1 MRLTSHDLR
10 DLQILKYYRL
20 VRKWACKTYGLTDA
34 DLELLIYLDCKG
46 RFTRQEFIDGTYT
59 MSWDKNRWEKLRRNG
74 WIEAWRHRNRTTIKY
89 SVFKTSFKCSHL
101 ISRIYR
107 ILLGEEDIPFS
118 KVVNNA
124 EGILDKVITT
134 DKERD
139 EAKLALKSLLLEAEK
154 EAFAK
159 EVEDRKS
166 ARDMYKDDAFIQKVL
181 ATLFTAAYFGLSFM
195 MFKVFVVKEINL
207 GEFEI
212 SFISTIFGAM
222 SAKVNT
228 VVDFFFGG
236 SSKKNEQIKK

>member
-1 MRLTSHDLR
+1 MIKS
-10 DLQILKYYRL
+10 L
-20 VRKWACKTYGLTDA
+20 VGGLF
-34 DLELLIYLDCKG
+34 G
-46 RFTRQEFIDGTYT
+46 
-59 MSWDKNRWEKLRRNG
+59 
-74 WIEAWRHRNRTTIKY
+74 
-89 SVFKTSFKCSHL
+89 
-101 ISRIYR
+101 
-107 ILLGEEDIPFS
+107 
-118 KVVNNA
+118 KVVENA

-139 EAKLALKSLLLEAEK
+139 EAKLALKRLLLEAEA

-166 ARDMYKDDAFIQKVL
+166 ARDMYKDDALIQKIL
-181 ATLFTAAYFGLSFM
+181 AILFTAAYFGLSFM
-195 MFKVFVVKEINL
+195 MFRYFVLGDIEM

-236 SSKKNEQIKK
+236 SSKKNEAQQK

>member
-1 MRLTSHDLR
+1 M
-10 DLQILKYYRL
+10 IGKI
-20 VRKWACKTYGLTDA
+20 ANGLFGKIVD
-34 DLELLIYLDCKG
+34 
-46 RFTRQEFIDGTYT
+46 
-59 MSWDKNRWEKLRRNG
+59 
-74 WIEAWRHRNRTTIKY
+74 
-89 SVFKTSFKCSHL
+89 
-101 ISRIYR
+101 
-107 ILLGEEDIPFS
+107 
-118 KVVNNA
+118 NA

-139 EAKLALKSLLLEAEK
+139 EAKLALRRVLLEAEA

-166 ARDMYKDDAFIQKVL
+166 ARDMYKDDALIQKVL

-195 MFKVFVVKEINL
+195 MFRYFVMGDLEL

-236 SSKKNEQIKK
+236 SSKKNEQQNNK

>member
-1 MRLTSHDLR
+1 M
-10 DLQILKYYRL
+10 IGNL
-20 VRKWACKTYGLTDA
+20 VGSL
-34 DLELLIYLDCKG
+34 
-46 RFTRQEFIDGTYT
+46 
-59 MSWDKNRWEKLRRNG
+59 
-74 WIEAWRHRNRTTIKY
+74 
-89 SVFKTSFKCSHL
+89 
-101 ISRIYR
+101 
-107 ILLGEEDIPFS
+107 FS
-118 KVVNNA
+118 KVVDNA

-139 EAKLALKSLLLEAEK
+139 EAKLALKQLLLEAER

-166 ARDMYKDDAFIQKVL
+166 ARDMYKEDAIIQKIL
-181 ATLFTAAYFGLSFM
+181 ATLFTIAYFGLSFM
-195 MFKVFVVKEINL
+195 MFRFFVLGEMDL

-236 SSKKNEQIKK
+236 SSKKNEQQQINKK

>member
-1 MRLTSHDLR
+1 M
-10 DLQILKYYRL
+10 IGNIIG
-20 VRKWACKTYGLTDA
+20 GLF
-34 DLELLIYLDCKG
+34 G
-46 RFTRQEFIDGTYT
+46 
-59 MSWDKNRWEKLRRNG
+59 
-74 WIEAWRHRNRTTIKY
+74 
-89 SVFKTSFKCSHL
+89 
-101 ISRIYR
+101 
-107 ILLGEEDIPFS
+107 
-118 KVVNNA
+118 KVVDNA

-139 EAKLALKSLLLEAEK
+139 EAKLALKRLLLEAEK

-195 MFKVFVVKEINL
+195 MFKVFVIKDIDL

-236 SSKKNEQIKK
+236 SSKKNEQINKK

>member
-1 MRLTSHDLR
+1 M
-10 DLQILKYYRL
+10 IGKI
-20 VRKWACKTYGLTDA
+20 ANGLFGKIVD
-34 DLELLIYLDCKG
+34 
-46 RFTRQEFIDGTYT
+46 
-59 MSWDKNRWEKLRRNG
+59 
-74 WIEAWRHRNRTTIKY
+74 
-89 SVFKTSFKCSHL
+89 
-101 ISRIYR
+101 
-107 ILLGEEDIPFS
+107 
-118 KVVNNA
+118 NA

-139 EAKLALKSLLLEAEK
+139 EAKLALKQLLLEAER

-166 ARDMYKDDAFIQKVL
+166 ARDMYKDDAIIQKIL
-181 ATLFTAAYFGLSFM
+181 ATLFTIAYFGLSFM
-195 MFKVFVVKEINL
+195 MFRFFVLGEMDL

-236 SSKKNEQIKK
+236 SSKKNQEQNNK

>member
-1 MRLTSHDLR
+1 M
-10 DLQILKYYRL
+10 IGNIIG
-20 VRKWACKTYGLTDA
+20 GL
-34 DLELLIYLDCKG
+34 
-46 RFTRQEFIDGTYT
+46 
-59 MSWDKNRWEKLRRNG
+59 
-74 WIEAWRHRNRTTIKY
+74 
-89 SVFKTSFKCSHL
+89 
-101 ISRIYR
+101 
-107 ILLGEEDIPFS
+107 FS
-118 KVVNNA
+118 KIVDNA

-139 EAKLALKSLLLEAEK
+139 EAKLALRGLLLNAEK

-166 ARDMYKDDAFIQKVL
+166 ARDMYKDDALIQKIL
-181 ATLFTAAYFGLSFM
+181 ATLFTVAYFGLSFIMFRFFM
-195 MFKVFVVKEINL
+195 MGDMDL

-236 SSKKNEQIKK
+236 SSKKNEQQNK

>member
-1 MRLTSHDLR
+1 M
-10 DLQILKYYRL
+10 IGKFIG
-20 VRKWACKTYGLTDA
+20 GLF
-34 DLELLIYLDCKG
+34 G
-46 RFTRQEFIDGTYT
+46 
-59 MSWDKNRWEKLRRNG
+59 
-74 WIEAWRHRNRTTIKY
+74 
-89 SVFKTSFKCSHL
+89 
-101 ISRIYR
+101 
-107 ILLGEEDIPFS
+107 
-118 KVVNNA
+118 KVVENA

-139 EAKLALKSLLLEAEK
+139 EAKLALKKLLLDAEK

-166 ARDMYKDDAFIQKVL
+166 ARDMYKDDAIIQKVL
-181 ATLFTAAYFGLSFM
+181 ATLFTVAYFGLSFM
-195 MFKVFVVKEINL
+195 MFRYFVTGDLEL

-236 SSKKNEQIKK
+236 SSKKNEQQNNK

>member
-1 MRLTSHDLR
+1 M
-10 DLQILKYYRL
+10 IGNIIG
-20 VRKWACKTYGLTDA
+20 GL
-34 DLELLIYLDCKG
+34 
-46 RFTRQEFIDGTYT
+46 
-59 MSWDKNRWEKLRRNG
+59 
-74 WIEAWRHRNRTTIKY
+74 
-89 SVFKTSFKCSHL
+89 
-101 ISRIYR
+101 
-107 ILLGEEDIPFS
+107 FS
-118 KVVNNA
+118 KVVDNA

-139 EAKLALKSLLLEAEK
+139 ESKLALKRLLLEAEQ

-166 ARDMYKDDAFIQKVL
+166 ARDMYKDDALIQKIL
-181 ATLFTAAYFGLSFM
+181 ASLFTIAYFGLSFM
-195 MFKVFVVKEINL
+195 MFRYFVMGDLEL

-236 SSKKNEQIKK
+236 SSKKNEQQNNNK

>member
-1 MRLTSHDLR
+1 M
-10 DLQILKYYRL
+10 IGNIIG
-20 VRKWACKTYGLTDA
+20 GL
-34 DLELLIYLDCKG
+34 
-46 RFTRQEFIDGTYT
+46 
-59 MSWDKNRWEKLRRNG
+59 
-74 WIEAWRHRNRTTIKY
+74 
-89 SVFKTSFKCSHL
+89 
-101 ISRIYR
+101 
-107 ILLGEEDIPFS
+107 FS
-118 KVVNNA
+118 KVVDNA

-195 MFKVFVVKEINL
+195 MFRYFVIGDLNL

-236 SSKKNEQIKK
+236 SSKKNEQQTKK

>member
-1 MRLTSHDLR
+1 M
-10 DLQILKYYRL
+10 IKGL
-20 VRKWACKTYGLTDA
+20 VGGLFGKIVD
-34 DLELLIYLDCKG
+34 
-46 RFTRQEFIDGTYT
+46 
-59 MSWDKNRWEKLRRNG
+59 
-74 WIEAWRHRNRTTIKY
+74 
-89 SVFKTSFKCSHL
+89 
-101 ISRIYR
+101 
-107 ILLGEEDIPFS
+107 
-118 KVVNNA
+118 NA

-139 EAKLALKSLLLEAEK
+139 EAKLALRRILLDAEK

-166 ARDMYKDDAFIQKVL
+166 ARDMYKDDALIQKIL
-181 ATLFTAAYFGLSFM
+181 AVVFTAAYFGLSFM
-195 MFKVFVVKEINL
+195 MFRYFVLGDIKM

-236 SSKKNEQIKK
+236 SSKKNEQQQQIKNK

>member
-1 MRLTSHDLR
+1 MM
-10 DLQILKYYRL
+10 KNL
-20 VRKWACKTYGLTDA
+20 VGGLFGKIVD
-34 DLELLIYLDCKG
+34 
-46 RFTRQEFIDGTYT
+46 
-59 MSWDKNRWEKLRRNG
+59 
-74 WIEAWRHRNRTTIKY
+74 
-89 SVFKTSFKCSHL
+89 
-101 ISRIYR
+101 
-107 ILLGEEDIPFS
+107 
-118 KVVNNA
+118 NA

-139 EAKLALKSLLLEAEK
+139 EAKLAIKRVLLEAEK
-154 EAFAK
+154 EAFAQ

-166 ARDMYKDDAFIQKVL
+166 ARDMYKDDAFIQKIL

-195 MFKVFVVKEINL
+195 MFRYFVMGDIEM

-236 SSKKNEQIKK
+236 SSKKNEQQQINNK

>member
-1 MRLTSHDLR
+1 M
-10 DLQILKYYRL
+10 IKNL
-20 VRKWACKTYGLTDA
+20 VGGLFGKIVD
-34 DLELLIYLDCKG
+34 
-46 RFTRQEFIDGTYT
+46 
-59 MSWDKNRWEKLRRNG
+59 
-74 WIEAWRHRNRTTIKY
+74 
-89 SVFKTSFKCSHL
+89 
-101 ISRIYR
+101 
-107 ILLGEEDIPFS
+107 
-118 KVVNNA
+118 NA

-139 EAKLALKSLLLEAEK
+139 EAKLAIKRVLLEAEK
-154 EAFAK
+154 EAFAQ

-166 ARDMYKDDAFIQKVL
+166 ARDMYKDDALIQKIL

-195 MFKVFVVKEINL
+195 MFRFFVMGDLDL

-236 SSKKNEQIKK
+236 SSKKNQEQKK

>member
-1 MRLTSHDLR
+1 MIGNL
-10 DLQILKYYRL
+10 IG
-20 VRKWACKTYGLTDA
+20 GL
-34 DLELLIYLDCKG
+34 
-46 RFTRQEFIDGTYT
+46 
-59 MSWDKNRWEKLRRNG
+59 
-74 WIEAWRHRNRTTIKY
+74 
-89 SVFKTSFKCSHL
+89 
-101 ISRIYR
+101 
-107 ILLGEEDIPFS
+107 FS
-118 KVVNNA
+118 KVVDNA

-139 EAKLALKSLLLEAEK
+139 EAKLALKRLLLEAEQ

-195 MFKVFVVKEINL
+195 MFKFFVMGDLNM

-236 SSKKNEQIKK
+236 SSKKNEQQTKK

>member
-1 MRLTSHDLR
+1 M
-10 DLQILKYYRL
+10 IGNIIG
-20 VRKWACKTYGLTDA
+20 GLF
-34 DLELLIYLDCKG
+34 G
-46 RFTRQEFIDGTYT
+46 
-59 MSWDKNRWEKLRRNG
+59 
-74 WIEAWRHRNRTTIKY
+74 
-89 SVFKTSFKCSHL
+89 
-101 ISRIYR
+101 
-107 ILLGEEDIPFS
+107 
-118 KVVNNA
+118 KVVDNA

-139 EAKLALKSLLLEAEK
+139 EAKLALKRLLLEAEQ

-166 ARDMYKDDAFIQKVL
+166 ARDLYKDDAIIQKIL
-181 ATLFTAAYFGLSFM
+181 ATLFTIAYFGLSFM
-195 MFKVFVVKEINL
+195 MFRYFVMGDLEL

-236 SSKKNEQIKK
+236 SSKKNEQQNNNK